1 MKEATELRES
11 ENKQNKTTIADAVAA
26 QKAVA
31 AATAVIKDFYK
42 KAMTATAFVQLK
54 REANPQWGLKMGIK
68 MGSPEWQSLATPA
81 YGAGGGGLTAAGV
94 DTGHKEGMQT
104 FGEVE
109 KGMQDE

>member
-11 ENKQNKTTIADAVAA
+11 ENKQNKATIADAVAA

-54 REANPQWGLKMGIK
+54 REANPEWGLKMGVK
-68 MGSPEWQSLATPA
+68 MGSDEWNSLADPS
-81 YGAGGGGLTAAGV
+81 YKGSM
-94 DTGHKEGMQT
+94 DRGHKEGMQA
-104 FGEVE
+104 FVQLKREANPEWG
-109 KGMQDE
+109 